1 MSKALLI
8 VEDDHDI
15 RDAISE
21 FLSESGFD
29 VKSAENG
36 ARALELLRA
45 GYRPALILLDLM
57 MPVMDGFAFREEQ
70 RKDPEIAGI
79 PVVVMSADGNI
90 SQKQSR
96 IGAADYLKKPLDIY
110 ELVKTLNKQLEK

>member
-1 MSKALLI
+1 MSRSILI

-21 FLSESGFD
+21 FLAESGFE
-29 VKSAENG
+29 VQAAENG
-36 ARALELLRA
+36 LKGLEILRA
-45 GYRPALILLDLM
+45 GFRPGIILLDLM

-70 RKDPEIAGI
+70 NKDPQLSHI

-90 SQKQSR
+90 SQKQGR
-96 IGAADYLKKPLDIY
+96 LGAAEYLKKPLDIY
-110 ELVKTLNKQLEK
+110 DLVETLNKQLDK

>member
-1 MSKALLI
+1 MSKAILI

-15 RDAISE
+15 REVISE
-21 FLSESGFD
+21 FLSDSGFE

-36 ARALELLRA
+36 LRALELLRA
-45 GYRPALILLDLM
+45 GYRPGLILLDLM
-57 MPVMDGFAFREEQ
+57 MPVMDGFSFREEQ
-70 RKDPEIAGI
+70 IRDPEIARI

-96 IGAADYLKKPLDIY
+96 IGAADFLKKPLDIY
-110 ELVKTLNKQLEK
+110 NLIQTLNKHLEQ